1 MTNNLALTVRKCAK
15 PITLVHEPK
24 ANKAVVCL
32 HGYTGYPGELALPA
46 KELFSA
52 GFDVFVPRY
61 PGHGTNAKDFM
72 STRRDDWIGEAER
85 VYRKAADDYEEVAL
99 VGHSMGG
106 AIATILAERYGIKKM
121 VLYAPALSL
130 PTLPRNLI
138 VFMSLFMKRKK
149 QSWQRDLRYTFFD
162 ERDEDDDAYLGA
174 QYWSWIYP
182 RQLRE
187 LALIKDEAVKALAS
201 LETDTLVFTGGGD
214 ETVPQDVGIL
224 VIQEGKGNNNWI
236 HLPKATHLIPYDF
249 NESSRIE
256 AMEGT
261 VTWLSAQNPL

>member
-1 MTNNLALTVRKCAK
+1 MTKELAITVRKCAR
-15 PITLVHEPK
+15 PITLIHTPK
-24 ANKAVVCL
+24 ADKAVVCL
-32 HGYTGYPGELALPA
+32 HGFTGYPGEMALPA
-46 KELFSA
+46 KELFAA

-85 VYRKAADDYEEVAL
+85 VYRQSAENYTEVSL

-106 AIATILAERYGIKKM
+106 AIAVILAERYGTKKM
-121 VLYAPALSL
+121 VLYAPALVL
-130 PTLPRNLI
+130 PTLPRCLI
-138 VFMSLFMKRKK
+138 TFMGYFMKRKAQPW
-149 QSWQRDLRYTFFD
+149 QSDPRYTFFD
-162 ERDEDDDAYLGA
+162 ERDADDDAYLGA

-201 LETDTLVFTGGGD
+201 LETDTLVCTGGED
-214 ETVPQDVGIL
+214 VTVPQDAGIL
-224 VIQEGKGNNNWI
+224 VVQEGKGNNNWL

-249 NESSRIE
+249 DNSSRIE
-256 AMEGT
+256 AMERT
-261 VTWLSAQNPL
+261 VVWLSA